1 MKTSHKYVHYFLYF
15 WSNVY
20 KPQNIEQKKGT
31 NANQEAARANLIAI
45 KRFNKQQN
53 NNILPSQFNL
63 YHEVIINIDVLVQI
77 WI

>member
-20 KPQNIEQKKGT
+20 KPQNIEQKKG
-31 NANQEAARANLIAI
+31 NKENQEPETANLTEMQ
-45 KRFNKQQN
+45 RFKTQQN